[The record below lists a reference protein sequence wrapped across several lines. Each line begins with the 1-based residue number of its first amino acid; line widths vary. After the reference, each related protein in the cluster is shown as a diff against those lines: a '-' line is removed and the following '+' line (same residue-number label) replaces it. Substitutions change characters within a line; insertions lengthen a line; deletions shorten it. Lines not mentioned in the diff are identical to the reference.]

1 MFSSGWE
8 SELKEKNFSGQASV
22 TTREATSM
30 EQDAVYFPGIA
41 RNSIAPSMKTLQ
53 DEAKGAVLMKTKIV
67 SLGSKLCYLQPR
79 LMKSGT

>member
-22 TTREATSM
+22 TTQEATSM
-30 EQDAVYFPGIA
+30 EQDAVYFPG

-53 DEAKGAVLMKTKIV
+53 DEAKGAVLMKTKV
-67 SLGSKLCYLQPR
+67 VRLGSKLCYL
-79 LMKSGT
+79 

>member
-22 TTREATSM
+22 TTQEATSM
-30 EQDAVYFPGIA
+30 EQDAVYFPG

-53 DEAKGAVLMKTKIV
+53 DEAKGGCFDENQSCETRVQAVLP
-67 SLGSKLCYLQPR
+67 LA
-79 LMKSGT
+79 